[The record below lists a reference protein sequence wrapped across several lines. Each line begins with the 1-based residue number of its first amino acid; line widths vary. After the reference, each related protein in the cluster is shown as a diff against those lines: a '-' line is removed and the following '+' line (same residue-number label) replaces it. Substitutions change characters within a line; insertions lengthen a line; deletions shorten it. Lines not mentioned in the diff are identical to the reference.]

1 MKDILNFINSIGYSN
16 FKESVTTFFDENIAL
31 YNLIGNYN
39 IITHNECPTQID
51 GKIDRSSIKF
61 ILTFDNEEDAK
72 KMHKIMNGSVINV
85 FGRNFHT
92 SQTLYGSSIEIEFF

>member
-1 MKDILNFINSIGYSN
+1 MEDILNFINSIGYSN

-61 ILTFDNEEDAK
+61 ILSFEKEEDAK
-72 KMHKIMNGSVINV
+72 KMYNIMNGAIITV
-85 FGRNFHT
+85 FNRVFHT
-92 SQTLYGSSIEIEFF
+92 VETLLGSSIEIEFL